1 MARGSI
7 RKVARKDGISYE
19 VVVDLGRNPVS
30 GKRRQRTKRYRTKR
44 EAQVALT
51 AWLAEI
57 DKGTAV
63 DRSQQTVAELL
74 HYWLDTYAKHNVRP
88 TTYED
93 YSCTINYHIIP
104 AIGAV
109 PVQKL
114 MPTHLQQLYADKLAA
129 GSGPRVV
136 QLCHLRLHQALA
148 MAEKLGLVARNVAD
162 AVTPP
167 RLPPQ
172 EMRIWTKEEV
182 QRFLREAQ
190 SSSYGP
196 VWLVLLATGMRRGEV
211 LGLRWQDV
219 DWDRR
224 RLHVRQC
231 VVSLGGSMAIQP
243 PKSRAARRVIPVD
256 ASILDALASHLSR
269 QSERKAIFGAVWQDH
284 DLVFASEVG
293 TPINP
298 RNLDRDFHKW
308 VARAGVPKI
317 RIHDIR
323 HTVVTM
329 AIASGSP
336 IKAASVYFGHAKTST
351 TMDIYTHALE
361 GQGSEVAENIRRTI
375 LGNGPS
381 GSGNGNTRESSMDS
395 LGAITAP
402 SNDSSVIEP
411 VSEEWQET

>member
-19 VVVDLGRNPVS
+19 VVVDLGHDSVT

-44 EAQVALT
+44 DAHTALT
-51 AWLAEI
+51 AWLADI

-63 DRSQQTVAELL
+63 DRSQQTVAELM
-74 HYWLDTYAKHNVRP
+74 HYWLDTYARHNVRP

-93 YSCTINYHIIP
+93 YSCTVTQHIVP

-114 MPTHLQQLYADKLAA
+114 TAAHLQQFYAEKLAA
-129 GSGPRVV
+129 GSGPRTV
-136 QLCHLRLHQALA
+136 QLCHLRLRQALA
-148 MAEKLGLVARNVAD
+148 MAEKLGLVTRNAAD
-162 AVTPP
+162 AVMPP
-167 RLPPQ
+167 RVLQ
-172 EMRIWTKEEV
+172 REMTIWTPDEA
-182 QRFLREAQ
+182 QRFLRAALQ
-190 SSSYGP
+190 SSYGP
-196 VWLVLLATGMRRGEV
+196 IWLVLLATGMRRGEV

-219 DWDRR
+219 DLEHQ

-231 VVSLGGSMAIQP
+231 VVSLGGATAIQP

-256 ASILDALASHLSR
+256 ASLIDALREHR
-269 QSERKAIFGAVWQDH
+269 IQQDERKVHLAKLWQDH
-284 DLVFASEVG
+284 DLVFASDVG

-308 VARAGVPKI
+308 VERAGVPRI

-336 IKAASVYFGHAKTST
+336 IKAASIYFGHAKTST
-351 TMDIYTHALE
+351 TMDIYTHGLAN
-361 GQGSEVAENIRRTI
+361 QGSEVAQHIQRAV
-375 LGNGPS
+375 LSAGA
-381 GSGNGNTRESSMDS
+381 TRGQESREVFVSDS
-395 LGAITAP
+395 AGTAFDAE
-402 SNDSSVIEP
+402 DSSTHE
-411 VSEEWQET
+411 QDNGETQNA